1 MKLGRLEYTMTPWCQ
16 AKDEEKNN
24 NTLELLMYL
33 YLVLSLISIKVN
45 NKEVDYIMYN
55 IHSSCINA

>member
-1 MKLGRLEYTMTPWCQ
+1 MKLGRLEYTIWLQCQ

-33 YLVLSLISIKVN
+33 YLVLSFISIKVN
-45 NKEVDYIMYN
+45 NKEVDLHYVQYTFIM
-55 IHSSCINA
+55 H